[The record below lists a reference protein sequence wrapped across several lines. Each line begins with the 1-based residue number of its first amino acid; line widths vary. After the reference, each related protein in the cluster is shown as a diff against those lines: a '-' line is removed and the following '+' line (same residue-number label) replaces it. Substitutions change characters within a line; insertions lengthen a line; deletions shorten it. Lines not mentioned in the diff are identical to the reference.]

1 MADTGVFVRKKTSQ
15 LRTDGATSI
24 RASVG
29 ALWGPKQLENLVDL
43 RLSFEVVPEKVV
55 LRRREEGDVRN
66 QYVSTPLC
74 PLFRV
79 PNILDRQIRVEGL
92 ISKFTPGA
100 GRVGTDRQ
108 FFFINGRPCAPAKVQ
123 KAINEVYRTF
133 NANQSPFVIAD
144 FILPTGTARSHL
156 TYSHRDVNVLLQTP
170 VTST

>member
-1 MADTGVFVRKKTSQ
+1 MSVTSMS
-15 LRTDGATSI
+15 L
-24 RASVG
+24 
-29 ALWGPKQLENLVDL
+29 
-43 RLSFEVVPEKVV
+43 
-55 LRRREEGDVRN
+55 
-66 QYVSTPLC
+66 STPLC

-79 PNILDRQIRVEGL
+79 PIILVSHIRVEGL

-144 FILPTGTARSHL
+144 FILPTGTTRSHP
-156 TYSHRDVNVLLQTP
+156 TYSHRDANVLLQTP
-170 VTST
+170 VTSM